1 MLKRDITYEDFNGET
16 VTDTFYFNLTK
27 TEIIQLQFGYEGG
40 LEAAIRK
47 IIEAEDGKSLI
58 EEFQKIVLA
67 AYGVKSDD
75 GKRFIKSEQLREEF
89 SQTAAYDALFM
100 DLATNEDS
108 AADFVKGVV
117 PKDLTAEL
125 EKLGAQPQPAPSN
138 VVDVPLPPAPPRP
151 A

>member
-16 VTDTFYFNLTK
+16 VTETFYFNLTK

-47 IIEAEDGKSLI
+47 IIESEDAKSLI

-67 AYGVKSDD
+67 AYGVKSED
-75 GKRFIKSEQLREEF
+75 GKRFIKSEELRDEF
-89 SQTAAYDALFM
+89 KQTAAYDKLFM
-100 DLATNEDS
+100 ELATSED
-108 AADFVKGVV
+108 AAAEFVKGVV
-117 PKDLTAEL
+117 PKDLTEEL
-125 EKLGAQPQPAPSN
+125 EKLAAPK
-138 VVDVPLPPAPPRP
+138 VVEVPLPPPPRS